1 EDQTIQIYGD
11 GSQLRDFV
19 YVDDAADAFLRAG
32 ASLACN
38 GEVFNVGGDQ
48 PISHSELTALLIEI
62 AGTGRVQYVPWPAD
76 KKAIDIGSFF
86 ADSSKFKRTTGW
98 RPSVD
103 LRNGLGRTIAFYRQH
118 YHHYV
123 EQSGRPAGSPGTTR
137 GCPSVLGPP

>member
-1 EDQTIQIYGD
+1 MLPGQ
-11 GSQLRDFV
+11 RC
-19 YVDDAADAFLRAG
+19 ARRRAI
-32 ASLACN
+32 AS
-38 GEVFNVGGDQ
+38 
-48 PISHSELTALLIEI
+48 SEI

-76 KKAIDIGSFF
+76 KKAIDIGSFY

-123 EQSGRPAGSPGTTR
+123 EQSGRPAESA
-137 GCPSVLGPP
+137 